1 MIISHQI
8 EVVKN
13 LLAAAKELNGEY
25 QDGWDEEIQ
34 EGEEFLK
41 YLNAPKTPIET
52 KVLIEF
58 KRIQESYNRFKSVN
72 NTVMMDI
79 AAAQMNVLRDL
90 FEDVIEF

>member
-1 MIISHQI
+1 MEMERQQEAIR
-8 EVVKN
+8 K

-25 QDGWDEEIQ
+25 QEGWDEEIQ

-90 FEDVIEF
+90 FDDTIDF

>member
-1 MIISHQI
+1 MEMERQQEAIR
-8 EVVKN
+8 K
-13 LLAAAKELNGEY
+13 LLEAAKELNGEY